1 MRHLIANLR
10 IWQKTLI
17 PIVLIAIV
25 SAGITLYMSSAMS
38 QIDNSF
44 SGLLAKNA
52 QAAIWGARVNT
63 ALMDTARDAW
73 RTLGAP
79 SVETKKASMAELDG
93 LKDEFNGA
101 LGKVRARVQDPA
113 MLAGLATIGRDFSA
127 LHGVAMAAAQLDV
140 SGDQNA
146 AVQMMAG
153 KFHSMFN
160 PLQTA
165 VRRDVN
171 ALIKTMEQRSD
182 ELTAETNATRHA
194 SLAIA
199 AVGLALSLALGVWI
213 ALGGIVQPVRLLTE
227 AMARLASSDWSTEV
241 PGTARKDELGEMAKT
256 VNVFKTNGITAE
268 RLAAEQATENEAKLR
283 RARKVDELTKGFE
296 SKVGQLVGALSSAAT
311 EMEATAQSM
320 AATAEETNRQ
330 SAAVATASEQTSAN
344 VQTVAA
350 ATEELS
356 ASIHEIG
363 RHVAQSTAISA
374 KAVADAQR
382 TDETVQALAAGA
394 QKIGEVVTLI
404 QSIASQTNLLA
415 LNATIEAARA
425 GEAGKGFAVVA
436 AEVKGLAGQTAKA
449 TAEIDGQIAAIRSA
463 TGDAVTAI
471 HGIAKTIEEINQ
483 IATAIAAAVEE
494 QGSATQEITRNV
506 MQAAQ
511 GTQEVTS
518 NISSVKDA
526 ATSTGAAASQVLSAA
541 GDLSRQSEHLTGEVN
556 GFLADL
562 KAA

>member
-436 AEVKGLAGQTAKA
+436 TEVKGLARQTEDAIGNVSAQAGAIATATAGAARTVDAIAAEVRDVDQIAGEVAGGTDQQRAA
-449 TAEIDGQIAAIRSA
+449 TAEIMHSVG
-463 TGDAVTAI
+463 V
-471 HGIAKTIEEINQ
+471 
-483 IATAIAAAVEE
+483 
-494 QGSATQEITRNV
+494 
-506 MQAAQ
+506 AAQ
-511 GTQEVTS
+511 QTETM
-518 NISSVKDA
+518 A
-526 ATSTGAAASQVLSAA
+526 GAARDLLDQA
-541 GDLSRQSEHLTGEVN
+541 GQT
-556 GFLADL
+556 
-562 KAA
+562 